1 MSQYSTKQ
9 LTEITVG
16 EIKEA
21 LHELQYGSVEIYV
34 QDGLITQIT
43 KRIIKK
49 TIPAKNK
56 KGLDNSIKN
65 R

>member
-1 MSQYSTKQ
+1 MSLYSTKQ
-9 LTEITVG
+9 LTESTLG

-49 TIPAKNK
+49 TKVPDNK
-56 KGLDNSIKN
+56 KGLDNSRRKK
-65 R
+65 

>member
-1 MSQYSTKQ
+1 MSLYSTKQ
-9 LTEITVG
+9 LTEDTLG

-21 LHELQYGSVEIYV
+21 LYQLQYGSVEIFV
-34 QDGLITQIT
+34 QDGLVTQIT

-49 TIPAKNK
+49 TIPDKSK
-56 KGLDNSIKN
+56 KGLDNSIRN

>member
-1 MSQYSTKQ
+1 MSQYSTNQ
-9 LTEITVG
+9 LTEITLG

-21 LHELQYGSVEIYV
+21 LNKLQYGSVEIYV

-49 TIPAKNK
+49 TAAPNDK
-56 KGLDNSIKN
+56 KGAWYN
-65 R
+65 